1 MSEHAPHAVRNHLAG
16 SLTGTIAGRFEIGE
30 RLGKGAM
37 GEVYRAHDKRLK
49 RTVALKRL
57 SPSLRSDPL
66 YRKRFEQEAERA
78 SAFSD
83 AHAASVYDVIENEDE
98 LFLVMELV
106 EGQTLRQRLR
116 SIVPVNEFLN
126 IGIECAEALEAAH
139 RCGLVHCDIKP
150 ENIMLSTSGQV
161 KILDFGVAK
170 HMPRSDQS
178 STIDRSGASGGTH
191 A

>member
-83 AHAASVYDVIENEDE
+83 AHAASVYDVIEDQDE

-106 EGQTLRQRLR
+106 EGQTLRHRLR
-116 SIVPVNEFLN
+116 NVVPLNEFLN

-139 RCGLVHCDIKP
+139 RTL
-150 ENIMLSTSGQV
+150 
-161 KILDFGVAK
+161 
-170 HMPRSDQS
+170 R
-178 STIDRSGASGGTH
+178 
-191 A
+191 